1 MISSWSLVSNK
12 LNNLHP
18 VIKLASVSQVI
29 QNDVGFPWSGFNILP
44 YSLGLTFSP
53 SALPT

>member
-44 YSLGLTFSP
+44 LLSWSNF
-53 SALPT
+53 